1 MKTMIATTE
10 FTPELAPEFTKNVLA
25 PVKGKPRFY
34 LLIAA
39 SLLLLSA
46 CASSVKEPT
55 AELQAAEQ
63 AISNAERA
71 QVNRYTSVEL
81 NTARTELTAARAAVT
96 EKDLVQARRLALQA
110 QLSAELAIANAE
122 LIKAKAVNQDMQRSI
137 EALQQEAQR
146 NVSGVKL

>member
-1 MKTMIATTE
+1 MKTIIATTE
-10 FTPELAPEFTKNVLA
+10 STSGVNKSALATAKGTPRIL
-25 PVKGKPRFY
+25 
-34 LLIAA
+34 LLITA

-46 CASSVKEPT
+46 CASSVPVPT

-63 AISNAERA
+63 AINNAERA
-71 QVNRYTSVEL
+71 QVNRYTSAEL

-96 EKDLVQARRLALQA
+96 GKDLVKAQRLALQA
-110 QLSAELAIANAE
+110 KLSAELAIANAE

-137 EALQQEAQR
+137 EVLQQEAQR